1 MMTYTPDHLNELLSG
16 VSHFR
21 SLPAADRATIIAG
34 GNVRRF
40 AAGTVIFHEGAPCA
54 GLFVLLRGEVHLRKL
69 GPEGQEQIMSVIEP
83 VTMFNEVP
91 VLDGGTNVAT
101 AFASQD
107 AVTWHVTYEAFQEL
121 LHRYPA
127 IGLGLLHMLA
137 RRNRFLIS
145 QYEDLS
151 FRSVVARTAKLLLT
165 LSDGGAVAID
175 RYDTPN
181 TELAARIAT
190 VPEAFSRALRHLRGR
205 GYITCTR
212 NTITVV
218 DAESLSD
225 IAAL

>member
-1 MMTYTPDHLNELLSG
+1 MTYRPEHLAELLSQ
-16 VSHFR
+16 VPHFR
-21 SLPAADRATIIAG
+21 KLPADDVATI
-34 GNVRRF
+34 V
-40 AAGTVIFHEGAPCA
+40 AAGRVRHFAVDAVIFHEGSPCA
-54 GLFVLLRGEVHLRKL
+54 GLFVLLRGEVQLRKL
-69 GPEGQEQIMSVIEP
+69 GPEGQEQIMAVIEP

-91 VLDGGTNVAT
+91 VLDGGVNVAT
-101 AFASQD
+101 AVASRPS
-107 AVTWHVTYEAFQEL
+107 VTWHTSYTDFQIL

-151 FRSVVARTAKLLLT
+151 FRSVIARTAKLLLA
-165 LSDGGAVAID
+165 LSDGGHAAIN

-190 VPEAFSRALRHLRGR
+190 VPEAFSRALRHLRR
-205 GYITCTR
+205 HGYVACTR
-212 NTITVV
+212 GLITIV
-218 DAESLSD
+218 DPEALIE

>member
-1 MMTYTPDHLNELLSG
+1 MTYSSDHLTELLSQ

-21 SLPAADRATIIAG
+21 RLPADDVATIIAAG
-34 GNVRRF
+34 HVRRF
-40 AAGTVIFHEGAPCA
+40 ALDAVIFHEGAPCA
-54 GLFVLLRGEVHLRKL
+54 GLFVLLRGEVQLRKL
-69 GPEGQEQIMSVIEP
+69 GPEGQEQIMDVIEP

-91 VLDGGTNVAT
+91 VLDGDVNVAT
-101 AFASQD
+101 AVASRPC
-107 AVTWHVTYEAFQEL
+107 VTWHTSHTDFQVL

-151 FRSVVARTAKLLLT
+151 FRSVIARTAKLLLT
-165 LSDGGAVAID
+165 LSDGGHTPIN
-175 RYDTPN
+175 RYETPN

-190 VPEAFSRALRHLRGR
+190 VPEAFSRALRHLRR
-205 GYITCTR
+205 HNYVACTR
-212 NTITVV
+212 STITIV
-218 DAESLSD
+218 DPEALIE